1 MVVNPDFIKSEGAFL
16 RQADL
21 RNNKLRLLRQEK
33 GEVIEVEAPKF
44 RAEKETELAA
54 ETEVQTVEPQP
65 VVEPFVKEII
75 LTETTP
81 SNTQI
86 LTQFEFSSSSQL
98 DYHQFKQQ
106 TLGL

>member
-33 GEVIEVEAPKF
+33 GQVIEVETPNFKPKK
-44 RAEKETELAA
+44 EIETEP
-54 ETEVQTVEPQP
+54 ETVEAQP
-65 VVEPFVKEII
+65 VVDPFVKEII
-75 LTETTP
+75 LTETSP

-86 LTQFEFSSSSQL
+86 PTQFEFSSSSQL

-106 TLGL
+106 TLEL